1 MRGNS
6 HVRCGAGE
14 NLEITSKSYLSLKM
28 STLRIFS
35 QGWHTSFEMIAAAM
49 EGKRLGLHT
58 KSLMVVPNHLTEQIG
73 GDFIKLYPNANVL
86 VATKKD
92 FEKENRRA
100 LMAKIATGN
109 YDAIIIGH
117 SQLEKIP
124 ISQERQQQYI
134 REQIEETMRNI
145 EELKAMNGERYQ
157 IKQAEKTKA
166 NLEAK
171 LQKLLDSPKDD
182 TVTFEELGIDKLFVD
197 EAHLFKNLFLAT
209 KMQNVSGVSTSYDVQ
224 KTADLFMKTKYMDEI
239 TGGKGI
245 VFATGTPISNTMCEI
260 YNMMRY
266 LQMDKLREMHLEHFD
281 AWASTFGENVTQME
295 LTPEG
300 NSYRAKTRFS
310 KFFNLPELMA
320 MFKECADIQ
329 TADTLNLPGIPECEV
344 HNVAVEP
351 SETQKALVESLSK
364 RAEMIH
370 NRQVDP
376 TQDNMLKL
384 TTDGRKIGLDQRL
397 INPDLPDEPGS
408 KVNTCIDNVFRIWT
422 DTADIRGTQLVFCDY
437 STPKT
442 DGSFNVYDDIKQKL
456 IAKGVPEEQIAFIH
470 DATNEVKREELFS
483 KVRSGEIRVLIGS
496 TSKMGA
502 GTNVQ
507 DRLVASHDL
516 DAPYRPADMEQRRGR
531 MVRQGNK
538 NSKVH
543 LYRYCTKDTFD
554 AYLFQ
559 MLERKQSFISQ
570 IMTSKSPQR
579 RCDDIDEA
587 TLSYAEV
594 KALCVGDPRIKEKM
608 ELDNEVGKLR
618 LERSSHQQEQY
629 RLEDMAED
637 IRRKIGILE
646 TNIPKNQN
654 DFLFIQK
661 HPTRLDKDGK
671 KIFEGITIHG
681 KLYTDKKE
689 AAEAFKNAYMAAIRQ
704 GGGHRDYVPVG
715 EYRGFQVAVLFD
727 SFSQTYRATLSREG
741 TYHLDLGTDNFT
753 RMDNVLDKMESLV
766 TERVGRL
773 SEHKKQLKEVTEQIG
788 KAFPKEAEFQA
799 KTARLAVLNAE
810 LDTEGKK
817 NEQGG
822 ITQDDTPP
830 VQGNAV
836 KR

>member
-1 MRGNS
+1 
-6 HVRCGAGE
+6 
-14 NLEITSKSYLSLKM
+14 
-28 STLRIFS
+28 
-35 QGWHTSFEMIAAAM
+35 
-49 EGKRLGLHT
+49 
-58 KSLMVVPNHLTEQIG
+58 MV
-73 GDFIKLYPNANVL
+73 
-86 VATKKD
+86 
-92 FEKENRRA
+92 
-100 LMAKIATGN
+100 
-109 YDAIIIGH
+109 DA
-117 SQLEKIP
+117 
-124 ISQERQQQYI
+124 
-134 REQIEETMRNI
+134 
-145 EELKAMNGERYQ
+145 
-157 IKQAEKTKA
+157 
-166 NLEAK
+166 
-171 LQKLLDSPKDD
+171 
-182 TVTFEELGIDKLFVD
+182 
-197 EAHLFKNLFLAT
+197 
-209 KMQNVSGVSTSYDVQ
+209 
-224 KTADLFMKTKYMDEI
+224 
-239 TGGKGI
+239 
-245 VFATGTPISNTMCEI
+245 
-260 YNMMRY
+260 
-266 LQMDKLREMHLEHFD
+266 
-281 AWASTFGENVTQME
+281 
-295 LTPEG
+295 
-300 NSYRAKTRFS
+300 
-310 KFFNLPELMA
+310 
-320 MFKECADIQ
+320 
-329 TADTLNLPGIPECEV
+329 
-344 HNVAVEP
+344 
-351 SETQKALVESLSK
+351 LSK
-364 RAEMIH
+364 RAEAIH

-376 TQDNMLKL
+376 STDNMLKI

-422 DTADIRGTQLVFCDY
+422 DTAEIRGTQLVFCDF
-437 STPKT
+437 STPKN

-538 NSKVH
+538 NEKVH

-661 HPTRLDKDGK
+661 HPTKLDKDGK
-671 KIFEGITIHG
+671 KIFEGITLNG

-704 GGGHRDYVPVG
+704 GGGHKDYVPVG

-766 TERVGRL
+766 TERVSRL
-773 SEHKKQLKEVTEQIG
+773 SEHKKQLKEVTDQIG

-810 LDTEGKK
+810 LDTDGKK

-830 VQGNAV
+830 VQGNGV